1 MNVFLKKMFMRR
13 KDMESFLG
21 TVAAGPYSWHLSF
34 PLRRIYFLSV
44 HVFVLRITLS
54 SNEFVRGFED
64 IIV

>member
-1 MNVFLKKMFMRR
+1 MFMRR
-13 KDMESFLG
+13 KDMESFLA

-34 PLRRIYFLSV
+34 PLQRIYFLSV

-54 SNEFVRGFED
+54 SNEFVQGFED